1 MRHYSDGRC
10 PRAVF
15 RKILSGRHDIHFVRC
30 GSHLLVSMGLYL
42 QVVAVVWLR
51 GNAPLH
57 RDPAGWLLLSLEERG
72 VGLEPPSRTPGPDFV
87 TETPDLEQNPIIAK
101 IRGWRP
107 EAVAGLFSFRGEI
120 TVVVYREHLRPLAEF
135 MISDADLAFTYLSDV
150 TGVDRF
156 PIEPRFELNYH
167 LLSLSRRETIRLR
180 VRFPGDDPVIQSVV
194 PVWPTANWHE
204 REIFDLF
211 GIRFEGHPNLRRM
224 LLPDDWEGFP
234 LRKDYPV
241 EGPR

>member
-1 MRHYSDGRC
+1 
-10 PRAVF
+10 
-15 RKILSGRHDIHFVRC
+15 
-30 GSHLLVSMGLYL
+30 
-42 QVVAVVWLR
+42 
-51 GNAPLH
+51 
-57 RDPAGWLLLSLEERG
+57 
-72 VGLEPPSRTPGPDFV
+72 V
-87 TETPDLEQNPIIAK
+87 TEIPDLEKNHIIAK

-107 EAVAGLFSFRGEI
+107 EVIAELISFRGEI
-120 TVVVYREHLRPLAEF
+120 TVVVRRDHLRSLAEF
-135 MISDADLAFTYLSDV
+135 LLAEPDLAFTYLSDV

-167 LLSLSRRETIRLR
+167 LLSMSRRETIRLR
-180 VRFPGDDPVIQSVV
+180 VRLPGEDPVTETVI

-204 REIFDLF
+204 REIFDLL

-224 LLPDDWEGFP
+224 LLPDDWEGYP